1 MKIAIIGPAF
11 PYRGGIAN
19 FSERLAYEFLQDSNE
34 VHLYTFKMMYPD
46 FIFPGK
52 TQYAETPLQFPLS
65 ITRNI
70 NSVNPVNWQN
80 VGKHIQKEN
89 FDIILVA
96 YSIPF
101 LGPSLGRIARIAKK
115 NKSTRIISIIH
126 NLNPHEKRIGDS
138 VLSNYFLNSCDAHL
152 ALSKKVEEDI
162 LAKDSVHPVI
172 YYPHPV
178 YDTFGETIP
187 KNLAKNKLKLDENT
201 SYILFFGLIRE
212 YKGLDLLLQAI
223 ANSEVKKLNI
233 KLIVAGEFYSDIE
246 KYKAIIKENGIEN
259 NVILHNQF
267 IPDDE
272 VNVYFGATD
281 LVVQPYKHATQS
293 GITQI
298 CYHFNK
304 TMIVTNV
311 GGLPETVP
319 NNVVGYVCEPN
330 ADSIAKSIVLF
341 YSEKKEAEFIHNI
354 LIEKQKYSWN
364 GLVQKIKDWFS
375 SAK

>member
-1 MKIAIIGPAF
+1 MKIAILGPAF

-19 FSERLAYEFLQDSNE
+19 FSERLANEFLQSNDE
-34 VHLYTFKMMYPD
+34 VHLFTFKMMYPD

-52 TQYAETPLQFPLS
+52 TQYAETPLHFPLT

-70 NSVNPVNWQN
+70 NSVNPLNWRN
-80 VGKHIQKEN
+80 VGKQLQQQN
-89 FDIILVA
+89 FDLILVA

-115 NKSTRIISIIH
+115 NKHTKIISIIH

-162 LAKDSVHPVI
+162 LAKDKVHPVI

-178 YDTFGETIP
+178 YDNFGEIID
-187 KNLAKNKLKLDENT
+187 KKQSKNKLQLDENT

-212 YKGLDLLLQAI
+212 YKGLDLLLHAM
-223 ANSEVKKLNI
+223 ASSKLKNENI
-233 KLIVAGEFYSDIE
+233 KLIIAGEFYSDIE
-246 KYKAIIKENGIEN
+246 KYQTIIKENGIEN
-259 NVILHNQF
+259 NVLIYNQF
-267 IPDDE
+267 IPDNE
-272 VNVYFGATD
+272 VNTYFSASD

-304 TMIVTNV
+304 PMIVTNV

-319 NNVVGYVCEPN
+319 NNIVGYVCEPN
-330 ADSIAKSIVLF
+330 AESIAESISKF
-341 YSEKKEAEFIHNI
+341 YTEKKETEFVQNI
-354 LIEKQKYSWN
+354 LLEKKKYSWN
-364 GLVQKIKDWFS
+364 GLVEKIKNWYNFG
-375 SAK
+375 

>member
-1 MKIAIIGPAF
+1 MKIAILGPAY

-19 FSERLAYEFLQDSNE
+19 FSERLANEFLQANDE
-34 VHLYTFKMMYPD
+34 VHLFTFKMMYPD

-52 TQYAETPLQFPLS
+52 TQYAETPLQFPLT

-70 NSVNPVNWQN
+70 NSVNPINWRN
-80 VGKHIQKEN
+80 VGKQIQQQN

-101 LGPSLGRIARIAKK
+101 LGPSLGMISRIAKK
-115 NKSTRIISIIH
+115 KKHTKIISIIH
-126 NLNPHEKRIGDS
+126 NLNPHEKRIGDT
-138 VLSNYFLNSCDAHL
+138 VLSNYFLQSCDAHL

-162 LAKDSVHPVI
+162 LAKDKLHPVI

-178 YDTFGETIP
+178 YDTFGKIID
-187 KNLAKNKLKLDENT
+187 KKLAKQNLQLDENT

-212 YKGLDLLLQAI
+212 YKGLDLLLNAM
-223 ANSEVKKLNI
+223 ANSTLKNQNI

-246 KYKAIIKENGIEN
+246 KYQTIIKENNIEN
-259 NVILHNQF
+259 NVIIHNKF
-267 IPDDE
+267 IPDNE
-272 VNVYFGATD
+272 VADYFCASD
-281 LVVQPYKHATQS
+281 LVIQPYKHATQS

-304 TMIVTNV
+304 PMIVTNV

-330 ADSIAKSIVLF
+330 AESIADSILQF
-341 YSEKKEAEFIHNI
+341 YTENKETEFTQNSC
-354 LIEKQKYSWN
+354 IEKEKYSWN
-364 GLVQKIKDWFS
+364 GLVNKIKNWYTIS
-375 SAK
+375 